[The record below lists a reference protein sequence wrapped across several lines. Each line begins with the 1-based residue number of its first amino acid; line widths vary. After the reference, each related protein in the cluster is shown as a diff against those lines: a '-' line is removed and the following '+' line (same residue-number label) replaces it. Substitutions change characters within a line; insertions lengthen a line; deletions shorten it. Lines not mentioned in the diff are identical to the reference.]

1 MMANYSNE
9 KWVGL
14 YEAALVEVNPSV
26 LEDRI
31 KAARAEIDRRTA
43 LLEASVAE
51 SAVERIAMSDA
62 LTQLRSLEN
71 IQKRRQA

>member
-1 MMANYSNE
+1 MANYSDE

-14 YEAALVEVNPSV
+14 YEAAFVEVNPSV

-31 KAARAEIDRRTA
+31 KAARVEIDLRTA

>member
-1 MMANYSNE
+1 MANYSDE

-31 KAARAEIDRRTA
+31 KAARVEIDLRTA